1 MDWREM
7 LAYLFTRHRGKL
19 VGTLIGLGI
28 GLLIAFFG
36 LWRAVVILLLMVTG
50 YLVGKSIDQSGGLD
64 SFLKRLW
71 GERR

>member
-7 LAYLFTRHRGKL
+7 LAYLFTQHRGKL